1 MANAPDLSLRG
12 AKRRGNLA
20 VLCWISRKLR
30 RKRNCFPEIAP
41 QGHFLALRAQG
52 ATAPSGP
59 RNDKSG
65 SIAPLNS
72 CHQYCQPAWRSL
84 SAATDAIGRCVF
96 IDTLHELEVP
106 SRDCHVA
113 LLLAMTHQVVRRCT
127 SALLPLN
134 GSVQGGHYPQGARPS
149 VRRQS
154 RQRLRRERR
163 YTPYFGVCRF
173 HGRLYGSEVRSRER
187 HAAPLQWCTPFNDS
201 RYELEVPSR
210 DCTPRALPRASRSG
224 RHVASLLA
232 MTNLW
237 LSPFYR

>member
-96 IDTLHELEVP
+96 IGTLYELEVP

-113 LLLAMTHQVVRRCT
+113 SLLAMTRQGSAAMGTVRHT
-127 SALLPLN
+127 ESAVLLPLR
-134 GSVQGGHYPQGARPS
+134 GRAGHAP
-149 VRRQS
+149 
-154 RQRLRRERR
+154 
-163 YTPYFGVCRF
+163 
-173 HGRLYGSEVRSRER
+173 
-187 HAAPLQWCTPFNDS
+187 PLQGQCGLNGGRCES
-201 RYELEVPSR
+201 AMPSR
-210 DCTPRALPRASRSG
+210 DC
-224 RHVASLLA
+224 HVASLLA
-232 MTNLW
+232 MTRQAGTVVHQR
-237 LSPFYR
+237 PPAV